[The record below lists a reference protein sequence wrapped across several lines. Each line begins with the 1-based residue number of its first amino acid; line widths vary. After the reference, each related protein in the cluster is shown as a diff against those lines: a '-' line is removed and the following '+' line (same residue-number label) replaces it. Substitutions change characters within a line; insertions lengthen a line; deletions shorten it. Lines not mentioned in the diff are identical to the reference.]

1 MKFKLPLLLLLS
13 LMWQG
18 AVWGAEW
25 ADLATAVTVTEGYLC
40 AGEAALDGTGT
51 DVKCDDSNPYID
63 DDGNIGIGTVSPANS
78 LTVVGDISA
87 TTINATQ
94 LCDEN
99 GANCTTLS
107 GGLSGASILAS
118 LTDVSVSTPSE
129 NNLLRYNTGTSKWE
143 AVGINDGLSTT
154 TMVPGWPD
162 AIDCGNTNNSS
173 RPYIYFINLQY
184 STGVETYYQSG
195 TTGGGGD
202 VVRFNTA
209 SKEVSVAGGSV
220 CTSGKSIAD
229 LYSEGRAFNFLGNN
243 GAQTSL
249 TEIADVS
256 ASAPTEGQL
265 LRYDASEN
273 EWVATDVISKTII
286 YNSIDDDPCVITG
299 GVRKL
304 SFNPTTGRLRVC
316 RP

>member
-107 GGLSGASILAS
+107 DGLSGVSALAS
-118 LTDVSVSTPSE
+118 LTDVSATDAATGSI
-129 NNLLRYNTGTSKWE
+129 LRYDGTSWT
-143 AVGINDGLSTT
+143 AVADLMTAISTT
-154 TMVPGWPD
+154 TMAINFPD
-162 AIDCGNTNNSS
+162 AIKCVRPGDGNSIILYAANIPNAANQYYYFYPQGS
-173 RPYIYFINLQY
+173 IYFSYNADGTY
-184 STGVETYYQSG
+184 NTGNNG
-195 TTGGGGD
+195 TFD
-202 VVRFNTA
+202 CAA
-209 SKEVSVAGGSV
+209 SA
-220 CTSGKSIAD
+220 KSIAT
-229 LYSEGRAFNFLGNN
+229 LYADGQAFNFLGNN
-243 GAQTSL
+243 GAQTSM

-256 ASAPTEGQL
+256 ASAPTDGQL
-265 LRYDASEN
+265 LSYDASEN

-286 YNSIDDDPCVITG
+286 FNSIDDDPCVVTG
-299 GVRKL
+299 GVHKL